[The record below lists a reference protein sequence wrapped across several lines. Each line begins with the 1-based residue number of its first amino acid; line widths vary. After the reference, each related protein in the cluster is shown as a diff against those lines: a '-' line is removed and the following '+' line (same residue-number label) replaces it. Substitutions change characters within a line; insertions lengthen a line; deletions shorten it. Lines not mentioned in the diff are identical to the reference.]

1 MIFSTETPENRR
13 KKLKERLKSKA
24 CLRFVGSFSPLVTAL
39 IEEKGFEGVY
49 VSGAVLSAD
58 QGFPDVGLVTLS
70 EVARRAK
77 TLIQSSRLPSLVDG
91 DTGFG
96 SALNCARLTVEME
109 TRGLSGLH
117 IEDQSYPKRCGHLK
131 GKTLVST
138 KEMVRRLQSAV
149 KARRDKNF
157 LIVAR
162 TDARGTDGMKEALER
177 AVAYL
182 EAGADVIFP
191 EALHTVREFEEFR
204 NKISA
209 PLLANMTE
217 FGKTEI
223 VTHRVFEKM
232 GYNIVIY
239 PVSAF
244 RLALKAVEEGL
255 DMLFQDR
262 QEELISRMQT
272 RKRLYQLLRYKDYE
286 VFDKKVFDF
295 SDS

>member
-1 MIFSTETPENRR
+1 MIFPSETPAQKR
-13 KKLKERLKSKA
+13 KKLKERLRGGA

-39 IEEKGFEGVY
+39 IEEKGFDGVY
-49 VSGAVLSAD
+49 VSGAALSAD
-58 QGFPDVGLVTLS
+58 QGLPDVGLVTLN
-70 EVARRAK
+70 EAVRRAE
-77 TLIQSSRLPSLVDG
+77 TLTRLTRLPSLADG

-109 TRGLSGLH
+109 SRGLSGLH
-117 IEDQSYPKRCGHLK
+117 IEDQSWPKRCGHLK
-131 GKTLVST
+131 GKTLVSI
-138 KEMVRRLQSAV
+138 KEMTERLQSAV
-149 KARRDKNF
+149 RARRDKNF

-162 TDARGTDGMKEALER
+162 TDARGAGGLKEALER
-177 AVAYL
+177 SSAYL
-182 EAGADVIFP
+182 QAGADVIFP

-223 VTHRVFEKM
+223 ITRRVFEKM

-255 DMLFQDR
+255 DILLKDG
-262 QEELISRMQT
+262 QEELIPRMQT
-272 RKRLYQLLRYKDYE
+272 RARLYQLLRYKDYE